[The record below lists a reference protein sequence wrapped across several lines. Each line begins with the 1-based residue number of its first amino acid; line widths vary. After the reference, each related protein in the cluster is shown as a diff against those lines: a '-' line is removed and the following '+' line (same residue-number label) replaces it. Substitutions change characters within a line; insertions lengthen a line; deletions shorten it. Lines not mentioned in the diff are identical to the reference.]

1 MKLANTI
8 KSYSES
14 FPLASEFSI
23 SRGTKT
29 HAHVVRVEVSDGK
42 YTGNG
47 ECMPYARYGESVEG
61 VRELIASLP
70 QNVTRKEL
78 QEIMPAGAGRNAVD
92 CALWDLE
99 AKQTGVP
106 VWQLAGLAE
115 PKEVTTA
122 FTLSLDTPEAMEAN
136 ARENAHR
143 PLLKL
148 KLGTPNDIPRLVAVR
163 NGAPN
168 SKIMVDAN
176 EGWEV
181 STLKELQ
188 PALDAVGVELIEQ
201 PLPEA
206 DDTALIKSNIRIPLC
221 ADESCHTSQGLAD
234 LKAKYNVLNI
244 KLDKTGGLTE
254 ALHMKRLAEKMD
266 FQIFVGCMVATS
278 LAMAPAVLLAQ
289 GASYVDLDGPL
300 LLAEDRPNALRYE
313 GSTIYPP
320 TSELWG

>member
-1 MKLANTI
+1 MANTI